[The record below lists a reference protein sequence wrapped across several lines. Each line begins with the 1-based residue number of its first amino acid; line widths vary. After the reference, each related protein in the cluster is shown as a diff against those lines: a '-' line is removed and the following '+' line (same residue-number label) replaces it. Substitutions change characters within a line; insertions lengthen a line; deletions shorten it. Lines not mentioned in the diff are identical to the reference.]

1 MSTAEQR
8 GIVPQDQG
16 QCLGHLARHM
26 PMHTGR
32 RQFLVTA
39 LAEGA
44 AYAVAGLLCLR

>member
-1 MSTAEQR
+1 MS
-8 GIVPQDQG
+8 IVEKCGLAPQDQG
-16 QCLGHLARHM
+16 QRLGHLARNM
-26 PMHTGR
+26 PMHTGH